1 MPFPGEEIAAVYAL
15 DLRPK
20 VPLCP
25 STALGL
31 YYSRPYQEY
40 RIVRPNSGRDGQ
52 QCICPQLSLALEAE

>member
-40 RIVRPNSGRDGQ
+40 RIVRVRVPSST
-52 QCICPQLSLALEAE
+52 QLLLALEDE